1 MIKKHSYNELLTRY
15 FSGNCSSAERDR
27 VEKLYREDNKFGML
41 FDDYKKVWQLAGA
54 EKDFPEP
61 DVDSAWEELN
71 RRIDYAEKF
80 IPVVTEKRHGM
91 RRVAVVL
98 SRIAAVF
105 LLAAGVYYLFTRTG
119 ATADWNSY
127 ASENIKEAPLI
138 LPDQS
143 EVFTSYNTQVQ
154 YPGHFNKEQRLIKF
168 SGEALFRVA
177 HNPEKPFVVET
188 DNVRV
193 KVLGTVF
200 DLRNYEQENKIVVY
214 LKEGKVLFYSV
225 DKDENVLEQII
236 LHPGEK
242 GVYDKT
248 TGSITRSTF
257 DNDNFIAWQTGE
269 LVFVNAPL
277 DEVFKTLEKTYRVK
291 IVQQKSCTGMRLTA
305 KFTGETPESIFQ
317 ALNMVFG
324 IQYKIEGNTIYI
336 Y

>member
-1 MIKKHSYNELLTRY
+1 MIKKHSYNKLLARY
-15 FSGNCSSAERDR
+15 FSGNCSPSEIKQ
-27 VEKLYREDNKFGML
+27 VEKLYAEDKRFRML
-41 FDDYKKVWQLAGA
+41 FDEYKVVWQLAEA
-54 EKDFPEP
+54 KKDFPAP

-80 IPVVTEKRHGM
+80 IPIVTEKPHRT
-91 RRVAVVL
+91 RQVVVIF

-105 LLAAGVYYLFTRTG
+105 LLVAGFYYLFTQTN
-119 ATADWNSY
+119 TKTDWNSY
-127 ASENIKEAPLI
+127 ASVNIQKSPLI

-143 EVFTSYNTQVQ
+143 KVFTSYNTLVK
-154 YPGHFNKEQRLIKF
+154 YPEHFSKEQRKVKF

-177 HNPEKPFVVET
+177 HNPQKPFVVET
-188 DNVRV
+188 GNVRV

-225 DKDENVLEQII
+225 DKDENILEQII

-242 GVYDKT
+242 GIYDKT

-257 DNDNFIAWQTGE
+257 DNENFIAWKTGE
-269 LVFVNAPL
+269 IVFVNSPL
-277 DEVFKTLEKTYRVK
+277 NEVFKTLEKTYRVK
-291 IVQQKSCTGMRLTA
+291 IIPQKSCADMRLTA
-305 KFTGETPESIFQ
+305 KFTGETPQSIFE
-317 ALNMVFG
+317 ALSTVFG
-324 IQYKIEGNTIYI
+324 IQYKIEGNTIYV